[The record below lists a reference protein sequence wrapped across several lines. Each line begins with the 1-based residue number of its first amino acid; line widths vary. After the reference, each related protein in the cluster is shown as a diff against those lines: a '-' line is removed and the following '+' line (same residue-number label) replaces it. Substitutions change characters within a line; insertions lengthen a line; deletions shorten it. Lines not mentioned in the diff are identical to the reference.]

1 MTDKTPAPPETDP
14 EMAKNVATIRRGVE
28 ARVAD
33 IKRDLAQ
40 WIDET
45 TSSAEHTPVSI
56 ALLETAIDRYLAIYE
71 NAANVSGSIQAV
83 LRRVVRKRAGSLQ

>member
-1 MTDKTPAPPETDP
+1 MTDKTPAPPEADP

-45 TSSAEHTPVSI
+45 TSSADHTPVSI
-56 ALLETAIDRYLAIYE
+56 ALLETAIDRYFAIYE
-71 NAANVSGSIQAV
+71 NAADVSDSIQAV
-83 LRRVVRKRAGSLQ
+83 FRRVVRKRPGSLQ